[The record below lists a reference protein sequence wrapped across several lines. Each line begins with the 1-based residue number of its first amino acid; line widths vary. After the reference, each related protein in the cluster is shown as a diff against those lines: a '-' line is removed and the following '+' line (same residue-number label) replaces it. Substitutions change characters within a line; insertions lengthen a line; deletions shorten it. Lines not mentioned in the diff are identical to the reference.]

1 MKLRKY
7 LFLFLSSVISLPL
20 WAVVT
25 EVPLSELY
33 PHRSHRQSTVV
44 ITDVISKYHYR
55 DVVLDDA
62 LSRQMLERYLDM
74 LDPNRSF
81 FIHEDVAAF
90 SGYRTN
96 LDEAIKQARLDPAF
110 DIFRTYRKRVNR
122 QIGQALKLLEQEFD
136 FSKDE
141 EYRFDRSEAPWA
153 ASLQELDALWRKRVK
168 NDVLSLRMADKDDE
182 AIRKTLRERYAG
194 ILRRANQLNADD
206 VFQLFINAY
215 TLSIEPHTAYMSP
228 SLSENFDISMR
239 LSLEGIGAVLRIKN
253 EYTVV
258 QRVVPG
264 GPADLSG
271 QIKAGDRVAGVAQD
285 DEDMVDVVGWRL
297 QDVVELIRGPKG
309 SVVRLQIL
317 PKGATV
323 GDPLKTVTIVR
334 NKIRLEEQAAK
345 KSIIEGLDELGKLRI
360 GVIEV
365 PTFYRDFQ
373 AYARGDKDFRS
384 TTRDVRKLLAEL
396 TREGVD
402 GIVVDLRQNGGG
414 SLAEATELTGL
425 FIKSG
430 PVVQVKNTL
439 GKIDIESDPD
449 PSVAYDGP
457 LAVLVNRNSA
467 SASEI
472 FAGAIQDYGRG
483 LIIGEPTFG
492 KGTVQ
497 TLIDLDRLVAIG
509 TTELGRLRLTMAQFF
524 RISGGS
530 TQFRGVVPDI
540 VFPTAP
546 SAADHGERSLDN
558 ALPWAQ
564 IEPAPFH
571 PEGRPD
577 PTRLIERHLKRVASD
592 AGFRMLVEEEALIRA
607 AREQHTVSLLEE
619 KRRAKWSE
627 RNEKLRENRNRYR
640 VAIGLKPRDSV
651 DRRGD
656 GAGLAALHGEEDDE
670 KIDQIMINE
679 AAYILSDFIQLQR
692 QQYAAESPLE
702 RVEKVANSVPGC
714 IPGPAGC

>member
-1 MKLRKY
+1 MRLHKS
-7 LFLFLSSVISLPL
+7 LFLFLLSVISLPL

-25 EVPLSELY
+25 AVPISELY
-33 PHRSHRQSTVV
+33 PHRSHRQSAVV

-55 DVVLDDA
+55 DVALDDA
-62 LSRQMLERYLDM
+62 LSRQMLERYLDT

-81 FIHEDVAAF
+81 FIEADVAAF
-90 SGYRTN
+90 SSYETK
-96 LDEAIKQARLDPAF
+96 LDDAIKQARLDPAF
-110 DIFRTYRKRVNR
+110 DVFRTYRTRVNH
-122 QIGQALKLLEQEFD
+122 QIKHALKLLEQEFD
-136 FSKDE
+136 FSRDE
-141 EYRFDRSEAPWA
+141 AYRFDRSEAPWA
-153 ASLQELDALWRKRVK
+153 ANQSELDTLWRKRVK

-182 AIRKTLRERYAG
+182 AIRKTLTERYSG
-194 ILRRANQLNADD
+194 ILRRTNQLNADD

-228 SLSENFDISMR
+228 SISENFDISMR

-253 EYTVV
+253 EYTAV
-258 QRVVPG
+258 QSVVPG

-271 QIKAGDRVAGVAQD
+271 QIKAGDRVSGVAQD
-285 DEDMVDVVGWRL
+285 DDDMVDVVGWRL

-317 PKGATV
+317 PKDATI

-334 NKIRLEEQAAK
+334 NKIKLEEQAAK
-345 KSIIEGLDELGKLRI
+345 KRIIEGLDNMEGLRI
-360 GVIEV
+360 GVIDV

-402 GIVVDLRQNGGG
+402 GVVVDLRQNGGG

-439 GKIDIESDPD
+439 GKVDVESDPD
-449 PSVAYDGP
+449 PKVAYSGP

-483 LIIGEPTFG
+483 IIIGEPTFG

-497 TLIDLDRLVAIG
+497 TLVDLDRLVAIG
-509 TTELGRLRLTMAQFF
+509 TAELGRLRLTMAQFF

-540 VFPTAP
+540 IFPTAP

-564 IEPAPFH
+564 IEAAQFN
-571 PEGRPD
+571 PEGTTD
-577 PTRLIERHLKRVASD
+577 PTYLRERHLKRIESD
-592 AGFRMLVEEEALIRA
+592 AGFRMLVEEEALIQA
-607 AREQHTVSLLEE
+607 VREQHTVSLLEAQRRIKWNERDE
-619 KRRAKWSE
+619 KI
-627 RNEKLRENRNRYR
+627 RENRNRYR
-640 VAIGLKPRDSV
+640 VAIGLKPRAKM
-651 DRRGD
+651 DRSGD
-656 GAGLAALHGEEDDE
+656 EAAAPADHGDDE

-679 AAYILSDFIQLQR
+679 AAYILSDFIHLQ
-692 QQYAAESPLE
+692 QSQHASGLPLDGAE
-702 RVEKVANSVPGC
+702 KMANSVPDC
-714 IPGPAGC
+714 MLSRAGC

>member
-1 MKLRKY
+1 MKLHKS
-7 LFLFLSSVISLPL
+7 LSLLLLSVISLPL
-20 WAVVT
+20 WAVVP
-25 EVPLSELY
+25 EVPFSELY
-33 PHRSHRQSTVV
+33 PHRSHRQSAVV

-55 DVVLDDA
+55 DVALDDA
-62 LSRQMLERYLDM
+62 LSRQMLERYLDT

-81 FIHEDVAAF
+81 FTAEDVAAF
-90 SGYRTN
+90 SNYETR
-96 LDEAIKQARLDPAF
+96 LDDAIKQARLDPAF
-110 DIFRTYRKRVNR
+110 DIFRTYRKRVEQ
-122 QIGQALKLLEQEFD
+122 QIKRALKLLDQKFD

-141 EYRFDRSEAPWA
+141 AYRFDRSEAPWA
-153 ASLQELDALWRKRVK
+153 VDQSALDRLWRKRVK

-182 AIRKTLRERYAG
+182 AIRKTLTERYSG
-194 ILRRANQLNADD
+194 ILRRTNQLNADD

-228 SLSENFDISMR
+228 SISENFDISMR
-239 LSLEGIGAVLRIKN
+239 LSLEGIGAVLRVKN

-258 QRVVPG
+258 QSVVPG

-271 QIKAGDRVAGVAQD
+271 QVKAGDRVSGVAQN

-317 PKGATV
+317 PKGATI

-334 NKIRLEEQAAK
+334 NKIKLEEQAAK
-345 KSIIEGLDELGKLRI
+345 KSIVEGLDDMDGLRI
-360 GVIEV
+360 GVIDI

-373 AYARGDKDFRS
+373 AYAKGDKDFRS

-402 GIVVDLRQNGGG
+402 GVVIDLRQNGGG

-439 GKIDIESDPD
+439 GKVEIESDPD
-449 PSVAYDGP
+449 PKVAYSGP

-483 LIIGEPTFG
+483 IIIGEPTFG

-497 TLIDLDRLVAIG
+497 TLVDLDRLVAIG
-509 TTELGRLRLTMAQFF
+509 TAELGRLRLTMAQFF

-530 TQFRGVVPDI
+530 TQFRGIVPDI

-564 IEPAPFH
+564 IKAAQFN
-571 PEGRPD
+571 PEGRTD
-577 PTRLIERHLKRVASD
+577 LAHLRERHLKRIESD
-592 AGFRMLVEEEALIRA
+592 AGFRMLVEEEALIQTV
-607 AREQHTVSLLEE
+607 REQHTVSLLEAQRRIKWNERDE
-619 KRRAKWSE
+619 KI
-627 RNEKLRENRNRYR
+627 RENRNRYR
-640 VAIGLKPRDSV
+640 VAIGLKPRTKADHSE
-651 DRRGD
+651 DEAGTPADHEEKND
-656 GAGLAALHGEEDDE
+656 G
-670 KIDQIMINE
+670 IDQIMINE
-679 AAYILSDFIQLQR
+679 AAQILSDFIHLQQPQHATELQLNS
-692 QQYAAESPLE
+692 A
-702 RVEKVANSVPGC
+702 EKVANSIQDC
-714 IPGPAGC
+714 TLSTAGC